1 VSRREEVGIE
11 ITARNMAS
19 KALRDVGGDLTAVGV
34 KADSAGTKMT
44 GLSRSGGFQSVVM
57 GVGMGAGMMAWNALG
72 GAISTAVDFLS
83 DAVTAASN
91 LAESTNKAQVVF
103 GAATEK
109 VAAFASTSA
118 TAFGISKRAAY
129 EATGTFGNLLL
140 SAGLAKGAAAD
151 MSVSLVQLAADI
163 ASFNNA
169 NTEDVFLAL
178 RSGLVGEIETMRRYG
193 VMMSEAMIKAK
204 GMALGIAGAKGE
216 MSEAAKVQARYALI
230 LEQTGTAQGDFAR
243 TSDGLANTQKSLDA
257 ALEDVSA
264 EIGQRLV
271 PFMLELA
278 RVARDDLVPALGLVA
293 DALGVV
299 GDVVKRDID
308 RWDAYWKAAKPPS
321 WVGQSVWDVGY
332 APQPP
337 GAGMT
342 FPGYKGPTVEEMNA
356 QTAKDW
362 KVYIA
367 QQMAARRAGIEA
379 MMVDAQDHIARAT
392 AKMYRAGTHAMAE
405 AASAAAI
412 ESRDAGWNVAIAF
425 GDGAQSAQ
433 SDIVATGTR
442 LMLAWQHPLN
452 IARVKS
458 MLAGA
463 LHAKALVDGLNAGD
477 PAVRGASASMAVSIL
492 TYLDALK
499 GPAFVAG
506 QNTAWALAKGLES
519 QLAGAKL
526 GGIMAGWVAVG
537 QLRSIWPTYQE
548 QIAKLAVSPGT
559 IQGNKDLAAA
569 IKALGGSGLLA
580 SEDLKKLGSAAADA
594 KAKLKGLADDAKVNL
609 ATAFDNA
616 KTSARTFFDEL
627 HSKNSRAISDANDL
641 ANAILD
647 SQIGAISAEVQA
659 ARDALSA
666 VQEARQ
672 LASLQAAIPAA
683 QAAAYD
689 PSDPTAAAAHQQAI
703 EQAQEALSDFLAEQ
717 NIKRLE
723 QDARLRIDALELQQ
737 KANDDAAALAQTAED
752 ARYAAQVKAF
762 DKEMAALLAYLNK
775 HPAAWKATSDKVLKL
790 LTDNGV
796 TYAAAGAN
804 LGKAFADGL
813 LAQEKAVTAAAKAL
827 AAAAA
832 AALKVS
838 SPAKVGPLAEDQ
850 SKWGERLGQ
859 NWVAGLQRGLAEFAR
874 LPALVD
880 VRATLQGAGPA
891 PILPSPVPRALGSAA
906 SGVDRGGAS
915 TVYLNVTVAGGIV
928 DPAGT
933 IGQQIADSLIL
944 PLRRALDRNGIGLA
958 VR

>member
-1 VSRREEVGIE
+1 
-11 ITARNMAS
+11 
-19 KALRDVGGDLTAVGV
+19 
-34 KADSAGTKMT
+34 
-44 GLSRSGGFQSVVM
+44 
-57 GVGMGAGMMAWNALG
+57 
-72 GAISTAVDFLS
+72 
-83 DAVTAASN
+83 
-91 LAESTNKAQVVF
+91 
-103 GAATEK
+103 
-109 VAAFASTSA
+109 
-118 TAFGISKRAAY
+118 
-129 EATGTFGNLLL
+129 
-140 SAGLAKGAAAD
+140 
-151 MSVSLVQLAADI
+151 
-163 ASFNNA
+163 
-169 NTEDVFLAL
+169 
-178 RSGLVGEIETMRRYG
+178 
-193 VMMSEAMIKAK
+193 
-204 GMALGIAGAKGE
+204 
-216 MSEAAKVQARYALI
+216 
-230 LEQTGTAQGDFAR
+230 
-243 TSDGLANTQKSLDA
+243 
-257 ALEDVSA
+257 
-264 EIGQRLV
+264 
-271 PFMLELA
+271 
-278 RVARDDLVPALGLVA
+278 
-293 DALGVV
+293 
-299 GDVVKRDID
+299 
-308 RWDAYWKAAKPPS
+308 
-321 WVGQSVWDVGY
+321 
-332 APQPP
+332 
-337 GAGMT
+337 MT

-367 QQMAARRAGIEA
+367 QQMTARRAGIEA

-392 AKMYRAGTHAMAE
+392 AKMYRAGAHAMAE

-425 GDGAQSAQ
+425 GDGAESAQ

-452 IARVKS
+452 IAKVKT

-477 PAVRGASASMAVSIL
+477 PAVRGASADMAVSIL

-548 QIAKLAVSPGT
+548 QIAKLAVSPAT

-580 SEDLKKLGSAAADA
+580 SEDLKKLGSSAADA

-703 EQAQEALSDFLAEQ
+703 EQAQGALSDFLAQQ
-717 NIKRLE
+717 NIARLE
-723 QDARLRIDALELQQ
+723 QDARARIDALELQQ
-737 KANDDAAALAQTAED
+737 KANDDAEALALDAED
-752 ARYAAQVKAF
+752 VRYKDQTKAF
-762 DKEMAALLAYLNK
+762 DKIMAGLLSSLNK
-775 HPAAWKATSDKVLKL
+775 HPEAWKKTSDAVLKL
-790 LTDNGV
+790 LADNGV
-796 TYAAAGAN
+796 TYTAAGAT

-813 LAQEKAVTAAAKAL
+813 LSQEKAIL
-827 AAAAA
+827 AAAAKLA
-832 AALKVS
+832 AASAAVLKVS

-850 SKWGERLGQ
+850 SKWGQKLGQ
-859 NWVAGLQRGLAEFAR
+859 NWAAGLQRGLSEFAR

-880 VRATLQGAGPA
+880 IRATLQGAGPA
-891 PILPSPVPRALGSAA
+891 PIVPVPRALGSAA
-906 SGVDRGGAS
+906 SGVSRGAAS
-915 TVYLNVTVAGGIV
+915 TINVQVTVAGGII
-928 DPAGT
+928 DPSGH

-944 PLRRALDRNGIGLA
+944 PLRRALDRNQIGLG
-958 VR
+958 